1 MSLRKSRGEGDRR
14 SKSYST
20 TLKQPRPCEV
30 VAAVFDIA
38 LDTVAR
44 DAKFTKAAD
53 VLGEANPKLK
63 ATR

>member
-1 MSLRKSRGEGDRR
+1 M
-14 SKSYST
+14 
-20 TLKQPRPCEV
+20 KQPRPCEV